1 MLKFLQKY
9 SDSPQGVSANVNLL
23 LTFHRIFR
31 GRDFVAYMKEKPIGK
46 IIRILNAKSYCK

>member
-31 GRDFVAYMKEKPIGK
+31 GRGFVAYMKEKPIGK